1 MSFALTIRERLD
13 SWAGRAP
20 VMSVHE
26 SQPQAVAALAEYVRE
41 NWDTEIGEEAP
52 SDEGEMVQRYFDE
65 VPEAFDIKISS
76 IAQGNAL
83 LFGGRIFSILAAVR
97 R

>member
-1 MSFALTIRERLD
+1 
-13 SWAGRAP
+13 
-20 VMSVHE
+20 MSVHE

-65 VPEAFDIKISS
+65 VPEAFDI
-76 IAQGNAL
+76 NE
-83 LFGGRIFSILAAVR
+83 VR
-97 R
+97 